1 MYSNDPAKVLVY
13 QGNTLATE
21 GLNATDPTTKIAKYE
36 LARLRYKEA
45 EEISTGSYKSIY
57 RNYQIDVLY
66 YQGHTLE
73 TEGDNAANPTT
84 RIVKYELARLRYKEA
99 EETCF
104 DTTFSER
111 MALYEPAKLQYGE
124 IFTHSK
130 SCYRARQAKMLNQQG
145 QVLVAID
152 PAGAIAKYNEALYIT
167 NDQDTISQIK
177 NNKASALNAQG
188 LALETEGNNATN
200 PTTKIAKYEAARL
213 RFVDANNLNGY
224 PNTSKQA
231 QMLDKQG
238 QVLVATD
245 PAGAIAK
252 YNQALYIANDSYTIA
267 SIKSNKATALN
278 AQGLALE
285 TEGNNATNPVTKIAK
300 YEAARLRCKEAEELT
315 LDASNKTLYKEKQAE
330 ILDKQGQ
337 LLVATDP
344 AGAIVK
350 HNEALCKTNRQDTID
365 SIKNNKAAALNAQGL
380 ASETEGNNATDLTTK
395 IAKYETAR
403 LRCKEAEELTT
414 NASNK
419 SLYKDNQALMLNK
432 QGQALVATDPARAI
446 AKYNEALCKANRQ
459 DTIDSIKNNQAAA
472 LNAQGQALEIEG
484 NNATDPTTR
493 MEKYEAAYN
502 KYQEAWDQCSTNRA
516 IDLDVYNNNKA
527 NILHSIG
534 LEFYNKGDYLKAE
547 GYFNQAYYGCTG
559 GFKHEQVFKDMRD
572 KAKTNYTAEQQHNDM
587 PRDSFIQAQDLITKG
602 MSNVESLEEKEN
614 TIIIGNTRGGKS
626 TVINYLLSNPLKVTK
641 LDPNAKGKDGKVLKI
656 FAVDP
661 TAGPEI
667 GATGGSMTTVPKKW
681 YNPDGAYKKAIWDC
695 PGFGDN
701 RGPAVEISNAYLL
714 SKLLSNARNI
724 KIVLVSDID
733 DITSDNPAGFV
744 RLIKQVNYLF
754 GDLDKIKNCSVL
766 LVTKVK
772 NYDVNDIVADITK
785 IAKDVQDPELDKAF
799 VQHLADN
806 KQITIFAKAREEG
819 LLDSKDAEM
828 IAKDINQIDSERQLP
843 VKVGISPDTKVFIY
857 KNSSVLLDDI
867 MECFKI
873 LSLKLSS
880 SIDVTRIKTTGEAE
894 TARIQLIEMVKKLNF
909 NDYEVNIKDLI
920 KRIPSIFE
928 EQKQWTN
935 YKNRVTDKEIAVL
948 SAKLDLVFFI
958 KSINS
963 GLETLEIDDFR
974 TDLISAGHKLSEAIT
989 THLLILQQQE
999 NKITQEQMQEQIAKV
1014 QKQAEETR
1022 KKLQEESEQ
1031 MRKLQND
1038 YNAETAK
1045 QKASNAEL
1053 LKKQV
1058 MYVTREEYDN
1068 PLLNKPRVIEEYISK
1083 FGKKSFDDLLTLTS
1097 KLEKIEVKE
1106 VLEQQ
1111 KPIDSLAMLMGLDSE
1126 VYNVN

>member
-1 MYSNDPAKVLVY
+1 MYKNNQAHALNA
-13 QGNTLATE
+13 QGIALETE
-21 GLNATDPTTKIAKYE
+21 GYNATDPTTKIAKYE

-45 EEISTGSYKSIY
+45 EELTTNASNKTIYKK
-57 RNYQIDVLY
+57 NQALMLNK
-66 YQGHTLE
+66 QGIALE
-73 TEGDNAANPTT
+73 TEGDNATNTITKIA
-84 RIVKYELARLRYKEA
+84 KYELARLRYKEA
-99 EETCF
+99 EELTTDASHKTMYKNNQAHALNAQGIALETEGYNATDPTTKIAKYELARLRYKEAEELTTDASHKTMYKNNQAHALDAQGIAL
-104 DTTFSER
+104 DTEGNNSTNTITKVAKYEAARLRFKEAEELTTNASNKTIYKNNQ
-111 MALYEPAKLQYGE
+111 ALLLD
-124 IFTHSK
+124 
-130 SCYRARQAKMLNQQG
+130 RQG
-145 QVLVAID
+145 QLLVATD
-152 PAGAIAKYNEALYIT
+152 PSGAIAKYNEALCKA
-167 NDQDTISQIK
+167 NDWYTIASIK
-177 NNKASALNAQG
+177 NNQAAALNDQG
-188 LALETEGNNATN
+188 RALETEGDNATN
-200 PTTKIAKYEAARL
+200 TITKIAKYEAARL
-213 RFVDANNLNGY
+213 RF
-224 PNTSKQA
+224 
-231 QMLDKQG
+231 
-238 QVLVATD
+238 
-245 PAGAIAK
+245 
-252 YNQALYIANDSYTIA
+252 
-267 SIKSNKATALN
+267 
-278 AQGLALE
+278 
-285 TEGNNATNPVTKIAK
+285 
-300 YEAARLRCKEAEELT
+300 KEAEELT
-315 LDASNKTLYKEKQAE
+315 LD
-330 ILDKQGQ
+330 
-337 LLVATDP
+337 
-344 AGAIVK
+344 
-350 HNEALCKTNRQDTID
+350 
-365 SIKNNKAAALNAQGL
+365 
-380 ASETEGNNATDLTTK
+380 
-395 IAKYETAR
+395 
-403 LRCKEAEELTT
+403 
-414 NASNK
+414 ASNK

-432 QGQALVATDPARAI
+432 QGHLLVATDPAGAI

-472 LNAQGQALEIEG
+472 LNAQGRALDTEGNNSTNTITKIAKYEAARLRFKEAEELTTKTIYENNQALMLNKQGQLLVATDPAGAIAKYNEALCKANRQNTIDSIKNNQAAALNAQGQALETEG

-547 GYFNQAYYGCTG
+547 NYFNQAYYGCTG
-559 GFKHEQVFKDMRD
+559 GFKHEQVFKDMSD
-572 KAKTNYTAEQQHNDM
+572 KAKANYTAEQQHNDM

-1111 KPIDSLAMLMGLDSE
+1111 NPIDSLAMLMGLDSE